1 MCSQDWKPLV
11 GSRPNNSFL
20 LGLSS
25 CCFLSS
31 IFCPPWQGGKGR
43 SRAWC
48 SRALHTAQCNA
59 GDRRGPQQM
68 LVYGSINQFCFPIHI
83 TLRSRFGETISA
95 QQHLSHGWRELCIW
109 PDTGLPS
116 GPHKLGPERASQDT
130 WQRAHGKDVEGS
142 RCTVRRHRS
151 PGIASDSFVTVPL

>member
-68 LVYGSINQFCFPIHI
+68 LVYGSINQFCFPIRI
-83 TLRSRFGETISA
+83 TLRSRFGETISS

-116 GPHKLGPERASQDT
+116 GPHKLGLPTSMSTAMFKEILIHQGSLSPELKLLYGSTSFPQSQM
-130 WQRAHGKDVEGS
+130 S
-142 RCTVRRHRS
+142 
-151 PGIASDSFVTVPL
+151 